1 MVLKNPLNY
10 DNFHCPILNGNTC
23 SRSKP
28 CLLLKYFT
36 FTVILGTLPIDQ
48 KAFTRISAIIQT
60 CSFKNGHHITHIP
73 LEDTPDVSPTVYEGI
88 SSFVVVLGKFGV
100 SSQGPCGQNHWKKQ
114 SSVHDKCIYILVFN
128 LVDRIKYESSMSQ
141 MRRSSPQGSVDKK
154 QLDGLYIWIYPIN
167 LKRNRLYKHPLK
179 ILAFC
184 CLKVLHTVSKTL
196 WPEPHLF
203 CIFFIF
209 KGGPRPS
216 IWWNTLWSGTNSPS
230 SFAGRN
236 IWFFLRCHTNKSL
249 HNQQIHLEIAGSK
262 QKLKHWIEE
271 NYGAKSDRRNTY
283 PPISSI
289 FGALRIYDECW
300 EMFGKCLCLFNRL
313 ALEASYYS
321 SPCCIWICENFPKK
335 KCLVTD
341 RST

>member
-23 SRSKP
+23 SHSKP

-179 ILAFC
+179 ILAF
-184 CLKVLHTVSKTL
+184 LLFKSTSYGIQNTLTRTTSFLHFFHFQRWTTAQ
-196 WPEPHLF
+196 HLMEHPLEWYKF
-203 CIFFIF
+203 TIFFCRAKHLIF
-209 KGGPRPS
+209 FEVPHKQIPTQSANSLGNRRQQTK
-216 IWWNTLWSGTNSPS
+216 NWSTG
-230 SFAGRN
+230 
-236 IWFFLRCHTNKSL
+236 
-249 HNQQIHLEIAGSK
+249 
-262 QKLKHWIEE
+262 
-271 NYGAKSDRRNTY
+271 
-283 PPISSI
+283 
-289 FGALRIYDECW
+289 
-300 EMFGKCLCLFNRL
+300 
-313 ALEASYYS
+313 
-321 SPCCIWICENFPKK
+321 
-335 KCLVTD
+335 
-341 RST
+341 